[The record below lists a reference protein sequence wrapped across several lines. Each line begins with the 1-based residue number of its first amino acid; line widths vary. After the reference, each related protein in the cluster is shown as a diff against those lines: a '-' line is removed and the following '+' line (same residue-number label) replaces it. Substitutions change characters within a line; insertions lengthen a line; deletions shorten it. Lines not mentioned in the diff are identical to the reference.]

1 MKRIMLA
8 SMIAAAAMFTACD
21 DDSSSSSD
29 VKTYSCD
36 INADMGVLGSVR
48 ACAEASDQAKMTDV
62 CGKVGEVLK
71 AFGAEDATKT
81 GSSCASGAKKTCDGK
96 LDGVSYTAYFY
107 TEDDVE
113 ASCEDLLKKVEE
125 LNK

>member
-48 ACAEASDQAKMTDV
+48 VCAEASDQTKMSDV
-62 CGKVGEVLK
+62 CGKAGEAFK
-71 AFGAEDATKT
+71 AMGAEDAAKSGT
-81 GSSCASGAKKTCDGK
+81 GCPNGAKKQCSGK
-96 LDGVSYTAYFY
+96 LDGVDFTAFYYTD
-107 TEDDVE
+107 EDVE
-113 ASCEDLLKKVEE
+113 ASCDDLLKQIDQIK
-125 LNK
+125 